1 MMDFMKVNNNFCNI
15 KQHQQ
20 YEGHFLI
27 KWFVLKQRS
36 AFKTSYDRGWEV
48 IIWKK
53 NALRTGKK
61 VAYRKSKG
69 CSVGQV

>member
-1 MMDFMKVNNNFCNI
+1 MKGI
-15 KQHQQ
+15 
-20 YEGHFLI
+20 FLI

-53 NALRTGKK
+53 NAVRTEKN

-69 CSVGQV
+69 FSVGQV